1 MTHHQKAHW
10 PAIVFAVLAIGAM
23 VAILA
28 LGAEETSNTKDTTN
42 SGQPTAEPPEYFCDQ
57 AIPTEFEL
65 SDVEGKT
72 FDDAEEW
79 AEANNFTIRPTA
91 IDGEQLAQTQDYRT
105 DRINVQVDDDIVT
118 RYCGN
123 Y

>member
-1 MTHHQKAHW
+1 MNPHRPHHHKAHW

-28 LGAEETSNTKDTTN
+28 FGAENTNENGKTS
-42 SGQPTAEPPEYFCDQ
+42 AEPREYLCEQ
-57 AIPTEFEL
+57 AFPTDFEL
-65 SDVEGKT
+65 TDIEGKS
-72 FDDAEEW
+72 FEDAEDW
-79 AEANNFTIRPTA
+79 AEDNDYAIRPVA
-91 IDGEQLAQTQDYRT
+91 IDGEPQIQTMDYRT
-105 DRINVQVDDDIVT
+105 DRINVQVDDDTVT

>member
-1 MTHHQKAHW
+1 MNHHHKAHW

-23 VAILA
+23 IVILA
-28 LGAEETSNTKDTTN
+28 FGADNASKSEDATKN
-42 SGQPTAEPPEYFCDQ
+42 GAPTVEPQEYFCEQ
-57 AIPTEFEL
+57 AIPTDFEL
-65 SDVEGKT
+65 ADVEGKS
-72 FDDAEEW
+72 FEDAEDW
-79 AEANNFTIRPTA
+79 AENNGFSMRPTA
-91 IDGEQLAQTQDYRT
+91 IDGEQLAQTQDFRT